1 MVSLQNVNLVFAH
14 KFEAQ
19 AVLEFFSL
27 ELVDNK
33 EFKIYQNKNG
43 MQAVIT
49 GMGFE
54 NAKSATAKL
63 GERTLKVGTQNGLN
77 MEVAARAWLNIG
89 IAGHPEADIG
99 SGFLASRII
108 HRNSGDT
115 QFPAPVLTGLEKIT
129 VVTVD
134 KPELVYPE
142 NAVYEMEAA
151 GFWASA
157 IECTSLEFVQV
168 LKIVSDNK
176 KQSIDTVTKQ
186 LVVDLIRGKL
196 ERINDCCA
204 QLQSLVNEYNNA
216 YSLDVASIELIKSCL
231 ESYHFTVTQKAQLKK
246 LVQRYS
252 ALDLFTQLR
261 EITEL
266 TFSSSNE
273 LIKEL
278 SQYLSLQ

>member
-1 MVSLQNVNLVFAH
+1 MVSLQNINLVFAH

-19 AVLEFFSL
+19 AVLDFFSL
-27 ELVDNK
+27 ELVDNRD
-33 EFKIYQNKNG
+33 FKIYQNING
-43 MQAVIT
+43 MQAVVT

-54 NAKSATAKL
+54 NAKFATAKL
-63 GERTLKVGTQNGLN
+63 GERALEVGIKNGLD
-77 MEVAARAWLNIG
+77 MGVGARAWLNIG

-115 QFPAPVLTGLEKIT
+115 QFPAPVLTGLEKTT

-157 IECTSLEFVQV
+157 IEYTSLEFVQV

-231 ESYHFTVTQKAQLKK
+231 ESYHFTVTQKTQLKK

-261 EITEL
+261 KITEL

>member
-1 MVSLQNVNLVFAH
+1 M
-14 KFEAQ
+14 
-19 AVLEFFSL
+19 
-27 ELVDNK
+27 
-33 EFKIYQNKNG
+33 
-43 MQAVIT
+43 
-49 GMGFE
+49 
-54 NAKSATAKL
+54 
-63 GERTLKVGTQNGLN
+63 
-77 MEVAARAWLNIG
+77 
-89 IAGHPEADIG
+89 
-99 SGFLASRII
+99 
-108 HRNSGDT
+108 
-115 QFPAPVLTGLEKIT
+115 
-129 VVTVD
+129 
-134 KPELVYPE
+134 
-142 NAVYEMEAA
+142 
-151 GFWASA
+151 
-157 IECTSLEFVQV
+157 
-168 LKIVSDNK
+168 
-176 KQSIDTVTKQ
+176 
-186 LVVDLIRGKL
+186 VVDLIRGKL

>member
-1 MVSLQNVNLVFAH
+1 MVSLQNINLVFAH

-19 AVLEFFSL
+19 AVLDFFSL
-27 ELVDNK
+27 ELVDNRD
-33 EFKIYQNKNG
+33 FKIYQNING
-43 MQAVIT
+43 MQAVVT

-54 NAKSATAKL
+54 NAKFATAKL
-63 GERTLKVGTQNGLN
+63 GERALEVGIKNGLD
-77 MEVAARAWLNIG
+77 MGVGARAWLNIG

-115 QFPAPVLTGLEKIT
+115 QFPAPVLTGLEKTT

-142 NAVYEMEAA
+142 NVVYEMEAA

-157 IECTSLEFVQV
+157 IEYTSLEFVQV

-216 YSLDVASIELIKSCL
+216 YSLDVASIELI
-231 ESYHFTVTQKAQLKK
+231 
-246 LVQRYS
+246 
-252 ALDLFTQLR
+252 
-261 EITEL
+261 
-266 TFSSSNE
+266 
-273 LIKEL
+273 
-278 SQYLSLQ
+278 

>member
-63 GERTLKVGTQNGLN
+63 GERTLKVGTQNGLD
-77 MEVAARAWLNIG
+77 MGVGARAWLNIG

-231 ESYHFTVTQKAQLKK
+231 ESYHFTVTQKTQLKK

-278 SQYLSLQ
+278 SEYLSLQ